1 MTPLRF
7 RSQDGSALV
16 TALLVMMI
24 MMTLGLAVLG
34 LVDSQQKESGKERQ
48 RESTFQLTE
57 AVLNAQIYQLSN
69 RWPSCSTTTVCD
81 ASVRYPDACTQASTA
96 NDCPRPA
103 TLNGAFSGTDY
114 AAGSQWTTQI
124 RDDDPAKPDF
134 YSDALLTGP
143 TYDANDDGYVWARAT
158 AVLHGHRRTLVAL
171 VKAEKTTVNFPRH
184 TLVAGWFTTTN
195 NGNKVIID
203 NSGGFSPPSEAVVRC
218 AAAGTPPPVVGCAQY
233 QAGKGQLSPER
244 VSFDPNLPNAVT
256 PEALDSLRAAALADG
271 NYYAAGSCPGSLQGN
286 QPGETVFIEDASSC
300 PIYNGNSDYNTATK
314 PGWVIIGKGQI
325 RINGTATFWGVIYN
339 ANLDNVGTPARVSL
353 GGNVSINGAIVVD
366 GNGGIDAGSSKVNI
380 VWNPNVF
387 NNLAAFG
394 TAGIV
399 QNTFREIN
407 ATS

>member
-1 MTPLRF
+1 MTRLKL

-24 MMTLGLAVLG
+24 MMTLGIAMLG
-34 LVDSQQKESGKERQ
+34 LVDSQQRESGKERQ

-81 ASVRYPDACTQASTA
+81 ASVKYPPSCTQVSTQ
-96 NDCPRPA
+96 NDCPKPA
-103 TLNGAFSGTDY
+103 TLNGAFNTTDY
-114 AAGSQWTTQI
+114 KSGATWTTQI
-124 RDDDPAKPDF
+124 RDDDSAKPDF
-134 YSDALLTGP
+134 YSDSLLSGA

-158 AVLHGHRRTLVAL
+158 SVLNGHRRTLVAL

-184 TLVAGWFTTTN
+184 TMVAGWFTTTN

-218 AAAGTPPPVVGCAQY
+218 AAAGTTPPVAGCADY

-244 VSFDPNLPNAVT
+244 VTFDPNQPSAVT

-271 NYYAAGSCPGSLQGN
+271 NYYAVGSCPASLQGN
-286 QPGETVFIEDASSC
+286 QPGETVFIEDAASC
-300 PIYNGNSDYNTATK
+300 PIYNGNSDYNTLAK

-325 RINGTATFWGVIYN
+325 KINGTATFYGVIYH
-339 ANLDNVGTPARVSL
+339 ANLDNVSSPARVSL
-353 GGNVSINGAIVVD
+353 GGNVSINGSIVVD
-366 GNGGIDAGSSKVNI
+366 GVGGIDAGSSKVNI

-387 NNLAAFG
+387 NNLTAFG

-399 QNTFREIN
+399 QNTFREIS